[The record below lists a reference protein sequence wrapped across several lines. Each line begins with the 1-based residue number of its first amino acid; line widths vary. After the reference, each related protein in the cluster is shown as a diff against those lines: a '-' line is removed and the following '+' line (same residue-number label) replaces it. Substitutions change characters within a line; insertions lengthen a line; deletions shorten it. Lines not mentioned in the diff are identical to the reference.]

1 MGRGKACVLKEARL
15 FLYRGTWKW
24 PSDKDSGCVSA
35 CPLGDFQ
42 IILLSLT
49 AIPSLHFSVPI
60 GLCASLLGFLAV
72 LFSFFFPTSG
82 EQEMNSSVAIILR
95 GKSRHLC
102 AVASYSLS
110 SHRFILKM

>member
-49 AIPSLHFSVPI
+49 AIPSLHFSVPT
-60 GLCASLLGFLAV
+60 GLCASLLGSLAM
-72 LFSFFFPTSG
+72 LFFFSFSQLLEG
-82 EQEMNSSVAIILR
+82 R
-95 GKSRHLC
+95 R
-102 AVASYSLS
+102 
-110 SHRFILKM
+110 